1 MPLSTIST
9 SMTPFRFEH
18 AAISAKTALV
28 GLIGW
33 PVSHSVSPA
42 MHNAAFAALGLDWR
56 YLPLPVDP
64 ALPGAVGDAVRG
76 MRALGMRGI
85 NVTVPHKQ
93 AVLPF
98 LDRVAPAAQAM
109 RAVNTI
115 IVGAD
120 GALTGDNTD
129 APGFI
134 ADLRAHGVE
143 PAGRHVLVLGAGGSA
158 RAIVYGLAQAGARH
172 ITIANRSIAR
182 AAQLLADLRPYLG
195 ATTGA
200 VVALPDGLRDAA
212 DATLIVNCTSLGMTP
227 HADTTPWPHDLPL
240 RTDQIVY
247 DLVYNPAETLLLQQA
262 QAAGAH
268 AIGGLGML
276 IWQGALAFEHWTG
289 QPAPV
294 ATMRAAAEEQLRRRA
309 ASAAATA
316 AKAVVTVRRATT
328 QDAEVIS
335 QLHAALQ
342 DVHAAAQPDF
352 FKPASADTFPPA
364 MVREHLSQP
373 GVVIF
378 LAEIDGAAV
387 GYLYADANP
396 AQATSMT
403 YRLERMWIH
412 HIVVTPAHQ
421 RGGVG
426 SALIEATIDYA
437 RSLSI
442 SRLALS
448 VWAFNQPALD
458 FFLRQGFEIY
468 NHRMWLDLSKYP
480 E

>member
-1 MPLSTIST
+1 
-9 SMTPFRFEH
+9 MTQFLFEH
-18 AAISAKTALV
+18 AAISATTTLV

-98 LDRVAPAAQAM
+98 LDRIAPAAQAM

-120 GALTGDNTD
+120 GALIGDNTD

-158 RAIVYGLAQAGARH
+158 RAIVYGLAQAGAGH
-172 ITIANRSIAR
+172 ITIANRSAAR
-182 AAQLLADLRPYLG
+182 AYQLLDDLRPFLG

-200 VVALPDGLRDAA
+200 VVTLPEGLRDVA

-227 HADTTPWPHDLPL
+227 HADTTPWPHELPL
-240 RTDQIVY
+240 RADQIVY

-262 QAAGAH
+262 RAAGAH

-289 QPAPV
+289 KSAPV
-294 ATMRAAAEEQLRRRA
+294 ATMRAAAEEQMRRRA
-309 ASAAATA
+309 ANAHPTS
-316 AKAVVTVRRATT
+316 AKAAVTVRRATA
-328 QDAEVIS
+328 QDAQEIS

-342 DVHAAAQPDF
+342 AVHAAAHPDF
-352 FKPASADTFPPA
+352 FKPATMDAFPPA
-364 MVREHLSQP
+364 MVREHLTQP

-378 LAEIDGAAV
+378 LAEIDGAVV

-396 AQATSMT
+396 AQETSMT
-403 YRLERMWIH
+403 YRLERVWIH
-412 HIVVTPAHQ
+412 HIAVAPAQQ
-421 RGGVG
+421 RRGVG
-426 SALIEATIDYA
+426 AALIEAAKRHA
-437 RSLSI
+437 RALGI
-442 SRLALS
+442 PRLALS
-448 VWAFNQPALD
+448 VWAFNRPALD
-458 FFLRQGFEIY
+458 FFLHQGFEAY
-468 NHRMWLDLSKYP
+468 NHRLWLDVLR
-480 E
+480 